1 MTSASRPCARARV
14 CVLPLI
20 VRARARFSPDFPSVT
35 PVRSIG
41 RRARTQGD
49 GRTERREREAARRGE
64 TRARK
69 VKSNC
74 RFVLSRT
81 TSSSVFLM
89 HRECSGDVYV
99 RASTVNS
106 ITRWRGTRFCVR
118 VILQGGTLDPVRG
131 VRRGLP
137 VNALL
142 VACISFERSKVE
154 CVR

>member
-1 MTSASRPCARARV
+1 MTSASRPCTRARV
-14 CVLPLI
+14 RVAAHCESS
-20 VRARARFSPDFPSVT
+20 RALFTGFSVCYAR

-49 GRTERREREAARRGE
+49 GRIERRKREEEAARRGE

-89 HRECSGDVYV
+89 HRECTGDVYV

-106 ITRWRGTRFCVR
+106 ITRWRETRFCVR
-118 VILQGGTLDPVRG
+118 VILQDRTLHPVRVVEREG
-131 VRRGLP
+131 VTGQRF
-137 VNALL
+137 
-142 VACISFERSKVE
+142 S
-154 CVR
+154 